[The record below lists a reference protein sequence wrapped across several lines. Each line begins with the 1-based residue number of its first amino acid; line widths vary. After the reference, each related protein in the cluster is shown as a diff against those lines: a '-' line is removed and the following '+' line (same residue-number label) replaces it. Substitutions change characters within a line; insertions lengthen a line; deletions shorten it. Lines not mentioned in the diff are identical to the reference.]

1 MGVIEIKDKKIIF
14 LFVGVF
20 TALLIWNLNLT
31 GLSPAGQKLLAL
43 TLMTVIFWAAN
54 IADSAYIAALFL
66 MLIMIFEIAEPK
78 EVLSLWT
85 SHTVYL
91 VIGAYL
97 IAAAVER
104 SGLGERIAYKFII
117 RFVDSYRS
125 IIFSIFALTFLLSLI
140 IPHPW
145 PRAFIIM
152 SVMSVVIKNADINK
166 NDASKIGLTVFAAS
180 IPVSMIFLTGEST
193 LNFMTLEF
201 AGVDLSWGGWLLH
214 MGAPAAAA
222 SLLTLMII
230 LKLFKAEK
238 EIKINKDKIGQKLLD
253 LGMPSTEE
261 QKTIFWLVIAVVLW
275 MTDSL
280 HGVELGWL
288 TLTIAVMMSLPLTG
302 DILQKEDWN
311 QVPIKVLLFLT
322 AAVAIGKVGSITGMN
337 QWLAEIVLPAETP
350 ANMLYFA
357 LITAGIS
364 MFLHMFLGS
373 VIAVMGIAIP
383 AFIIFAENCGINPL
397 VPALFVYTALGT
409 HYILPF
415 HHLNILI
422 GMGKEN
428 GDYSEKEVVKLGV
441 PLTIVALIT
450 VVFEYFWWQL
460 TGLI

>member
-1 MGVIEIKDKKIIF
+1 MVVVEIKDKRTIF
-14 LFVGVF
+14 LFVGIIV
-20 TALLIWNLNLT
+20 ALLIWNLELP
-31 GLSPAGQKLLAL
+31 GLSLAGRKMFSL
-43 TLMTVIFWAAN
+43 TLMTVIFWAAKV
-54 IADSAYIAALFL
+54 ADSAYVAALFL
-66 MLIMIFEIAEPK
+66 MLMLIFEIAPPE

-85 SHTVYL
+85 SQTVYL

-125 IIFSIFALTFLLSLI
+125 IIYSIFALTFMMSLI

-152 SVMSVVIKNADINK
+152 SVMSVVIENAGINK

-180 IPVSMIFLTGEST
+180 IPISMIFLTGEST

-201 AGVDLSWGGWLLH
+201 AGVDLSWGGWFLY
-214 MGAPAAAA
+214 MGAPAALAA
-222 SLLTLMII
+222 ILTLFVI
-230 LKLFKAEK
+230 LKLFKPE
-238 EIKINKDKIGQKLLD
+238 EEVEINKKKIGQKLLD
-253 LGMPSTEE
+253 LGMMSAEE
-261 QKTIFWLVIAVVLW
+261 QRTVFWLIAAVVLW
-275 MTDSL
+275 MTDSF

-288 TLTIAVMMSLPLTG
+288 TLTIAVMMSLPLSG
-302 DILQKEDWN
+302 DILKKEDWN
-311 QVPIKVLLFLT
+311 QVPIKVLIFLT
-322 AAVAIGKVGSITGMN
+322 AAVAIGKVGSLTGMN
-337 QWLAEIVLPAETP
+337 QWLAEVVLPAETP
-350 ANMLYFA
+350 GNMLYFA
-357 LITAGIS
+357 LMTAGIS

-383 AFIIFAENCGINPL
+383 AFIIFAESIGLDPL
-397 VPALFVYTALGT
+397 VPALFVYTAIGT

-415 HHLNILI
+415 HHLNILV

-428 GDYSEKEVVKLGV
+428 GNYREKDVIKLGI
-441 PLTIVALIT
+441 PLTAVALIT
-450 VVFEYFWWQL
+450 VIFEYFWWQF

>member
-1 MGVIEIKDKKIIF
+1 MVVVEIKDKRTVF
-14 LFVGVF
+14 LFVGIIA
-20 TALLIWNLNLT
+20 ALLIWNLKLP
-31 GLSPAGQKLLAL
+31 GLSLAGRKMFSL
-43 TLMTVIFWAAN
+43 TLMTVIFWAAKV
-54 IADSAYIAALFL
+54 ADSAYIAALFL
-66 MLIMIFEIAEPK
+66 MLMLIFEIAPPE

-85 SHTVYL
+85 SQTVYL

-125 IIFSIFALTFLLSLI
+125 IIYSIFALTFMMSLI

-152 SVMSVVIKNADINK
+152 SVMSVVIENAGINK
-166 NDASKIGLTVFAAS
+166 NDASRIGLTVFAAS

-201 AGVDLSWGGWLLH
+201 AGVDLSWGGWFIY
-214 MGAPAAAA
+214 MGAPAALAA
-222 SLLTLMII
+222 VLTLFVI
-230 LKLFKAEK
+230 LKLFKPEE
-238 EIKINKDKIGQKLLD
+238 EIEINKKKIGQKLLD
-253 LGMPSTEE
+253 LGMMSAEE
-261 QKTIFWLVIAVVLW
+261 QRTVFWLIAAVVLW
-275 MTDSL
+275 MTDSF

-302 DILQKEDWN
+302 DVLKKEDWN
-311 QVPIKVLLFLT
+311 QVPIKVLIFLT
-322 AAVAIGKVGSITGMN
+322 AAVAIGKVGSLTGMN
-337 QWLAEIVLPAETP
+337 QWLAEVVLPAEAP
-350 ANMLYFA
+350 GSMLYFA
-357 LITAGIS
+357 LMTAGIS

-383 AFIIFAENCGINPL
+383 AFIIFAESFGINPL
-397 VPALFVYTALGT
+397 VPALFVYTAIGT

-415 HHLNILI
+415 HHLNILV

-428 GDYSEKEVVKLGV
+428 GNYREKDVIKLGI
-441 PLTIVALIT
+441 PLTAVALIT
-450 VVFEYFWWQL
+450 IVFEYFWWQF

>member
-1 MGVIEIKDKKIIF
+1 MVVVEIKDKRTIF
-14 LFVGVF
+14 LFVGIIV
-20 TALLIWNLNLT
+20 ALLIWNLNIP
-31 GLSPAGQKLLAL
+31 GLSLAGRKMFSL
-43 TLMTVIFWAAN
+43 TLMTVIFWAAKV
-54 IADSAYIAALFL
+54 ADSAYIAALFL
-66 MLIMIFEIAEPK
+66 MLMLIFEIAPPE

-85 SHTVYL
+85 SQTVYL

-125 IIFSIFALTFLLSLI
+125 IIYSIFALTFMMSLI

-152 SVMSVVIKNADINK
+152 SVMSVVIENAGINK

-180 IPVSMIFLTGEST
+180 IPISMIFLTGEST

-201 AGVDLSWGGWLLH
+201 AGVDLSWGGWFLY
-214 MGAPAAAA
+214 MGAPAALAA
-222 SLLTLMII
+222 ILTLFVI
-230 LKLFKAEK
+230 LKLFKPE
-238 EIKINKDKIGQKLLD
+238 EEVEINKKKIGQKLLD
-253 LGMPSTEE
+253 LGMMSVEE
-261 QKTIFWLVIAVVLW
+261 QRTVFWLIAAVVLW
-275 MTDSL
+275 MTDSF

-302 DILQKEDWN
+302 DVLKKEDWD
-311 QVPIKVLLFLT
+311 QVPIKVLIFLT
-322 AAVAIGKVGSITGMN
+322 AAVAIGKVGSLTGMN
-337 QWLAEIVLPAETP
+337 QWLAEVMLPAEAP
-350 ANMLYFA
+350 GNMLYFA
-357 LITAGIS
+357 LMTAGIS

-383 AFIIFAENCGINPL
+383 AFIIFAESFGINPL
-397 VPALFVYTALGT
+397 VPALFVYTAIGT

-415 HHLNILI
+415 HHLNILV

-428 GDYSEKEVVKLGV
+428 GNYSEKDVIKLGI
-441 PLTIVALIT
+441 PLTAVALIT
-450 VVFEYFWWQL
+450 IAFEYFWWQF